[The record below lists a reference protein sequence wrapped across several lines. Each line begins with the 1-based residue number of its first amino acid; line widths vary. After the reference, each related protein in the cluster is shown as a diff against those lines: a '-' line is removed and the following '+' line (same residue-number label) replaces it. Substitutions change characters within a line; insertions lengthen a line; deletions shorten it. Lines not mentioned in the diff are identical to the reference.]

1 MMSDML
7 LRLRTKDERLIVKD
21 MRDIACGLGFD
32 MCVFK
37 DGKENWR
44 VRINKKYVL
53 DKKFDSK
60 EKAEKRMCEIC
71 DWWNKWEDEWMWGRI
86 I

>member
-1 MMSDML
+1 ML

-21 MRDIACGLGFD
+21 IRDIACGLGFD

-44 VRINKKYVL
+44 VKINKKYVL

-60 EKAEKRMCEIC
+60 GKAENRMCGIC
-71 DWWNKWEDEWMWGRI
+71 DWWNKWEDEWMWNRLEW
-86 I
+86 